1 MKTIALAGYK
11 IAALGVLLTLIH
23 ESKIIYSKFSLS
35 SKSCYPLP
43 FLGVKVQTVT
53 LNSAGWR
60 NESWRGIGSNFRV
73 QA

>member
-23 ESKIIYSKFSLS
+23 ESKIKAAILYHFV
-35 SKSCYPLP
+35 
-43 FLGVKVQTVT
+43 GVKVQTVT

-60 NESWRGIGSNFRV
+60 DESWRGIGSNFRV

>member
-43 FLGVKVQTVT
+43 FCRCQG
-53 LNSAGWR
+53 SD
-60 NESWRGIGSNFRV
+60 SNFEFCRLEE
-73 QA
+73 